1 MGNKK
6 TGWMGAWI
14 DESLGM
20 DAQTDRIDEWI
31 NGHIR
36 GWLYRWMMALSK

>member
-6 TGWMGAWI
+6 TGWMVAWI
-14 DESLGM
+14 WIDGSLGM

-31 NGHIR
+31 NGHICE
-36 GWLYRWMMALSK
+36 WLYG